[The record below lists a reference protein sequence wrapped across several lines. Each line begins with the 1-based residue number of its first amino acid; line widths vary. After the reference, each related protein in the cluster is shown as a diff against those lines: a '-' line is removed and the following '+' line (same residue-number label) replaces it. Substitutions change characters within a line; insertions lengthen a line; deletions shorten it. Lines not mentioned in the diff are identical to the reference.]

1 MMKATFAAGCFW
13 GVEHSFREVEGV
25 SDAVSGYTGGTAEN
39 PTYKQVCSGSTG
51 HAEAVEVTFDP
62 DVVSY
67 EQLLALFWSIH
78 NPTTRDRQGWDIGS
92 QYRSAIFYHS
102 EEQRQA
108 AEASRDAAQTHLGKQ
123 IVTQIVP
130 GLDLLAGRGLPPALR
145 REERPGGL
153 QDHRARPG
161 RAGSRA
167 GQARRAHRPAR
178 RIGTAVPRI
187 GVWPRRR
194 GACTLSA
201 CPLACSPP

>member
-1 MMKATFAAGCFW
+1 MQKATFAAGCFW

-39 PTYKQVCSGSTG
+39 PTYKQVCTGKTG

-92 QYRSAIFYHS
+92 QYRSAIFFHS

-108 AEASRDAAQTHLGKQ
+108 AEASRDAAQTHLGKP
-123 IVTQIVP
+123 IVTEIVP
-130 GLDLLAGRGLPPALR
+130 AATLLAGGGLPPALR
-145 REERPGGL
+145 REERPRGL

-161 RAGSRA
+161 RAGRRA
-167 GQARRAHRPAR
+167 GEARGLDRPPGRVGLAP
-178 RIGTAVPRI
+178 GT
-187 GVWPRRR
+187 GLW
-194 GACTLSA
+194 TT
-201 CPLACSPP
+201 